1 MRKATC
7 FGFRLCIRLR
17 HILNV
22 AKQGED
28 YDPRAQYAKRWLP
41 ILKDVPAH
49 RVYTTEPLT
58 DDEQK
63 QYGVKLGID
72 YAAPIVDL
80 FSSANEQKFSL
91 L

>member
-1 MRKATC
+1 M
-7 FGFRLCIRLR
+7 RLR

-28 YDPRAQYAKRWLP
+28 YDSKAQYAKRWLP

-58 DDEQK
+58 DDEQR
-63 QYGVKLGID
+63 GMV
-72 YAAPIVDL
+72 
-80 FSSANEQKFSL
+80 
-91 L
+91 